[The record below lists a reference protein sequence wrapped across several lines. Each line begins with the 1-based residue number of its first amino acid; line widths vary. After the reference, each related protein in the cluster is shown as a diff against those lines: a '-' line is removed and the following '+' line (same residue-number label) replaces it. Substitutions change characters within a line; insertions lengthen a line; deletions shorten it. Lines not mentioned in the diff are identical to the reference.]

1 MHDDLPPF
9 DLDAHGPSRWIV
21 LSPHLD
27 DGVLSCGNLLQA
39 LAERGWPA
47 TVATFFTECSAP
59 LTLSARAFL
68 RQCGATSAPRL
79 FAERRAEDTDAV
91 AACGARA
98 LHAGLPD
105 ALFRRHPRVPAL
117 VPELAHVYPTWKF
130 HLSRGV
136 VSRRD
141 PAVPAVDRLLAELLA
156 EPSGLPTVLVAPL
169 GIGGH
174 VDHVLVG
181 EAAVRAGRRTGQRVV
196 RYADVPYVLEAGV
209 PAGATRFAVPAGKA
223 GVIGRYRNQVGALF
237 PRGVPEGLPDLLVQ
251 PLTRRG

>member
-1 MHDDLPPF
+1 MYEELPGF
-9 DLDAHGPSRWIV
+9 DLDAVGPSRWVV

-27 DGVLSCGNLLQA
+27 DAVLSCGNLLLA
-39 LAERGWPA
+39 LAGRGWPA

-59 LTLSARAFL
+59 LTLSAQAFL
-68 RQCGATSAPRL
+68 RQCGASSAPVL
-79 FAERRAEDTDAV
+79 YEERRREDAEAV

-105 ALFRRHPRVPAL
+105 ALFRRFRSSV
-117 VPELAHVYPTWKF
+117 VPELAHVYPTWRF

-141 PAVPAVDRLLAELLA
+141 PAVALVDRLLADLLA
-156 EPSGLPTVLVAPL
+156 EPSDLPTVLVAPM

-181 EAAVRAGRRTGQRVV
+181 QAAERARGRAGVRVV
-196 RYADVPYVLEAGV
+196 RYADVPYVLSSALPAGV
-209 PAGATRFAVPAGKA
+209 RRFAGPGKA
-223 GVIGRYRNQVGALF
+223 EVIGHYRNQVHALF
-237 PRGVPEGLPDLLVQ
+237 PQGVPVGLPDLLAA
-251 PLTRRG
+251 